1 MPVSVG
7 LRGEAAI
14 TVDQHNTA
22 TAMGSGNVPAFATPA
37 LIALME
43 RAAVNALRRHLEEG
57 MASVGVAVSVLHLAP
72 TPVGKRV
79 RAEAEVTLTDGKR
92 VTFAVRAFDAVEK
105 VGEGTHE
112 RVLVDREQFIW
123 KMASKGA

>member
-1 MPVSVG
+1 MAVSVG
-7 LRGEAAI
+7 QRGEAAVS
-14 TVDQHNTA
+14 VDQRNTA
-22 TAMGSGNVPAFATPA
+22 IAMGSGNVPVFATPA
-37 LIALME
+37 LVALME

-57 MASVGVAVSVLHLAP
+57 EDSVCAAVDIRHLAP

-79 RAEAEVTLTDGKR
+79 RAEAEVTAVDGRR

-105 VGEGTHE
+105 VGEGTHA
-112 RVLVDREQFIW
+112 RIIVDREDFMW

>member
-1 MPVSVG
+1 MTVSVG
-7 LRGEAAI
+7 LRGEAAV
-14 TVDQHNTA
+14 TVDQRNTA
-22 TAMGSGNVPAFATPA
+22 IAMGSGNVPVFATPA

-43 RAAVNALRRHLEEG
+43 RAAVNALRRHLDEG
-57 MASVGVAVSVLHLAP
+57 EDSVGVAVAVRHLAP

-79 RAEAEVTLTDGKR
+79 RAEAEVTAVEGRR

-112 RVLVDREQFIW
+112 RMLVDREGFMW
-123 KMASKGA
+123 KVASKGA